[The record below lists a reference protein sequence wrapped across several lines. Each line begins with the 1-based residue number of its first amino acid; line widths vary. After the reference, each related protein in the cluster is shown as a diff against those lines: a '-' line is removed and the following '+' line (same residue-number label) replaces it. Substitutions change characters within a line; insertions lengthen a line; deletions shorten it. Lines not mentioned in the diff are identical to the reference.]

1 MKLKFSNLL
10 FVLLIIIP
18 LGCKKS
24 DKIAVDFLI
33 TNVRVLDVVNNTIN
47 ENQTIAVLGNRIEAI
62 VLQEHIENYQ
72 AKTIIDGQGNFAMP
86 GLWDNHV
93 HFRGGDSLIPENKR
107 MLPLYMSYGITTVR
121 DAGGDITN
129 AVLKWKE
136 DIGDGSL
143 IGPMIFTSGPKL
155 DGENASWEGS
165 LVVRNK
171 DEAYSAIDSLEKL
184 KTDYVKIYDSKLSK
198 EAFYEILK
206 ESEKRGLMT
215 TGHMPLSSDVLTAT
229 KLGLDGTEHLYYIL
243 KSCSPKMDSIEQIN
257 KGYGM
262 LGAIA
267 ETYDESWANMVFD
280 TLAMRNH
287 FNTPTL
293 YIGNILSNL
302 ADDDHSK
309 DSLLPY
315 MGKGIVKTYERRI
328 KAAKAAKLSP
338 NRLRSSMGRDKFAQ
352 MVKPMFDAGIHI
364 MAGSDCGAYNS
375 YVYPGESLIGEL
387 KALVEAGL
395 TTQEALL
402 TSIYNGPLFFNVEN
416 DYVSLEAGKIA
427 DILLLK
433 KNPLEQINNLGSI
446 QTVISHGKANDKNEL
461 FKMFTSSSM

>member
-1 MKLKFSNLL
+1 
-10 FVLLIIIP
+10 
-18 LGCKKS
+18 
-24 DKIAVDFLI
+24 
-33 TNVRVLDVVNNTIN
+33 
-47 ENQTIAVLGNRIEAI
+47 
-62 VLQEHIENYQ
+62 
-72 AKTIIDGQGNFAMP
+72 
-86 GLWDNHV
+86 
-93 HFRGGDSLIPENKR
+93 
-107 MLPLYMSYGITTVR
+107 
-121 DAGGDITN
+121 
-129 AVLKWKE
+129 
-136 DIGDGSL
+136 
-143 IGPMIFTSGPKL
+143 
-155 DGENASWEGS
+155 
-165 LVVRNK
+165 
-171 DEAYSAIDSLEKL
+171 
-184 KTDYVKIYDSKLSK
+184 
-198 EAFYEILK
+198 
-206 ESEKRGLMT
+206 MT

-446 QTVISHGKANDKNEL
+446 QTVIFHGKANDKNEL